1 MQVFMTSLQHS
12 LNTKVLPRVC
22 SSFSDGV
29 RSLSLPATVV
39 LRYQVGA
46 LLYNQVIEGLGDCP
60 LLSNEL
66 LEITFN

>member
-1 MQVFMTSLQHS
+1 MTSLQHS
-12 LNTKVLPRVC
+12 LNTKVLPARLF
-22 SSFSDGV
+22 FSVGV

-46 LLYNQVIEGLGDCP
+46 LLYNQVIVGLGDCP